1 MSSSLTTSS
10 PAHHRAG
17 QFSWMLFDFAAQPF
31 HTLILTF
38 IFAPYFAAYLSPNA
52 VDGQAMWGYAIG
64 IGGFVIAILAPI
76 LGAMSD
82 TTGPRKPYIAFFS
95 IFAVLGSV
103 LMYFAAPGTENGVLF
118 AVVGVFLAI
127 IGFEFATIFNNA
139 MMPNLVKDED
149 LGLLSGFG
157 WALGYV
163 GGILT
168 LIVMLTLMSASAETG
183 KTLFGLD
190 PILGLDPTL
199 HEGDRAS
206 GPFTALWYVIFIIPL
221 FLFTPDTP
229 KIERTKNAVQQGL
242 RKLVTTLK
250 SLPRRKSY
258 FAYLLSSMF
267 YRDGLNGLY
276 AFGGIYAGGVLG
288 LSIIQIAIFGIIA
301 AAAGALGAFAGAFA
315 DKKLGPKFVVTICCY
330 ILIATC
336 VLVVST
342 TRNYTLFFL
351 QLAPESALPS
361 LIFYIAGALI
371 GAAGGALQAASRTLL
386 VRQVPKEEVAEA
398 FGLFALTGRATSFI
412 APLSI
417 ALMTSWSQSQQI
429 GITPIIVLFALGA
442 FGLLFVTKK

>member
-1 MSSSLTTSS
+1 MSEFASQPRPTPT
-10 PAHHRAG
+10 RVG

-38 IFAPYFAAYLSPNA
+38 IFAPYFAAHLSPNA

-64 IGGFVIAILAPI
+64 LGGFVIAILAPV

-95 IFAVLGSV
+95 IFAIIGAS
-103 LMYFAAPGTENGVLF
+103 LMFFAAPGTENGVLF

-139 MMPNLVKDED
+139 MMPNLIKDED

-168 LIVMLTLMSASAETG
+168 LLIILAFMAASPETG
-183 KTLFGLD
+183 TTLVGLSPIFGLD
-190 PILGLDPTL
+190 PML

-206 GPFTALWYVIFIIPL
+206 GLLTAIWYLIFIIPL
-221 FLFTPDTP
+221 FLFTPDAP
-229 KIERTKNAVQQGL
+229 KIERTKNAIQKGL
-242 RKLVTTLK
+242 RKLGTTLK
-250 SLPRRKSY
+250 NLPQRKSY
-258 FAYLLSSMF
+258 FAYLLASMF

-276 AFGGIYAGGVLG
+276 AFGGIYAVGMLG
-288 LSIIQIAIFGIIA
+288 LSTIQIGVFGIIA
-301 AAAGALGAFAGAFA
+301 ALSGAIGATIGAFA
-315 DKKLGPKFVVTICCY
+315 DKNFGPKAVVSTCCY
-330 ILIATC
+330 LLILAC
-336 VLVVST
+336 VIVVST
-342 TRNYTLFFL
+342 TQQYALFTI
-351 QLAPESALPS
+351 QLEPDSNIPLI
-361 LIFYIAGALI
+361 IFYIAGAII
-371 GAAGGALQAASRTLL
+371 GGAGGALQAASRTLL
-386 VRQVPKEEVAEA
+386 VRQVPQSEVGEA

-417 ALMTSWSQSQQI
+417 AVVTSWSQSQQI
-429 GITPIIVLFALGA
+429 GITPIIALFVLGA
-442 FGLLFVTKK
+442 VGLLFVTKK

>member
-1 MSSSLTTSS
+1 MTNTEPQIRSARS
-10 PAHHRAG
+10 RVG

-38 IFAPYFAAYLSPNA
+38 IFAPYFAAHLSPNA

-64 IGGFVIAILAPI
+64 AGGLCIALLAPI

-82 TTGPRKPYIAFFS
+82 ATGPRKPYIAFFS
-95 IFAVLGSV
+95 IFAVLGAV

-118 AVVGVFLAI
+118 AVAGVFLAI

-139 MMPNLVKDED
+139 MMPNLVDDED

-168 LIVMLTLMSASAETG
+168 LIIMLTMMSASAETG
-183 KTLFGLD
+183 KTLIGLD
-190 PILGLDPTL
+190 PILGLNPAL

-206 GPFTALWYVIFIIPL
+206 GPFTALWYFIFIIPL

-229 KIERTKNAVQQGL
+229 NIERTKNAVQQGL
-242 RKLVTTLK
+242 RKLLTTLK
-250 SLPRRKSY
+250 SLPQRKSY

-288 LSIIQIAIFGIIA
+288 LSIIQIGVFGIIA
-301 AAAGALGAFAGAFA
+301 ALAGAIGATIGAFA
-315 DKKLGPKFVVTICCY
+315 DRNFGPKAVVTTCC
-330 ILIATC
+330 ILLILAC
-336 VLVVST
+336 LIVVST
-342 TRNYTLFFL
+342 TQQYALFVIPLEAESTLPL
-351 QLAPESALPS
+351 I
-361 LIFYIAGALI
+361 IFYIAGAII
-371 GAAGGALQAASRTLL
+371 GAAGGSVQAASRTLL

-412 APLSI
+412 APLSVG
-417 ALMTSWSQSQQI
+417 LMTSWSQSQQI

-442 FGLLFVTKK
+442 GGLLFVTKK